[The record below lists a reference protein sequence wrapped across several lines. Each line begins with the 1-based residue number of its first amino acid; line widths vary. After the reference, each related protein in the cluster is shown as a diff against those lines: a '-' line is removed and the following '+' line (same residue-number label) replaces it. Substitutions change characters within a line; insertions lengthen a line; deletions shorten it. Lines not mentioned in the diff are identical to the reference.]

1 MSVDVRVLA
10 LAAGLAWGGGWGCA
24 GEGTGLDSFGNPID
38 AARPALGPTLA
49 SIQANVFTP
58 ICTQCHTGSAAPHGL
73 ALDAGLARQNLVGVG
88 SVERGG
94 LMRVQP
100 GNPDSSYI
108 VWKIEGRATIS
119 GGRMP
124 LGLQP
129 LSSEVITAIRTW
141 IQNGA
146 PND

>member
-1 MSVDVRVLA
+1 MA
-10 LAAGLAWGGGWGCA
+10 LSMGVWGACA
-24 GEGTGLDSFGNPID
+24 GDGTGLDGFGNPID
-38 AARPALGPTLA
+38 PTRPPIAPTLA

-73 ALDAGLARQNLVGVG
+73 ALDAGVAWGNLVNAQ
-88 SVERGG
+88 SVEQNQ
-94 LMRVQP
+94 LKRVRP
-100 GNPDSSYI
+100 GEPDSSYI
-108 VWKIEGRATIS
+108 VWKIEGRAAIV

-129 LSSEVITAIRTW
+129 LSSEVIAAIRTW

-146 PND
+146 PQ

>member
-1 MSVDVRVLA
+1 MRGVWRLA
-10 LAAGLAWGGGWGCA
+10 VAAGLAGGCA
-24 GEGTGLDSFGNPID
+24 GDGTGLDAFGNPID
-38 AARPALGPTLA
+38 TSRPPIGPTLA

-73 ALDAGLARQNLVGVG
+73 ALDAGVAWQNLVGVR
-88 SVERGG
+88 SVEQAA
-94 LMRVQP
+94 LMRVQS

-108 VWKIEGRATIS
+108 VWKIEGRAAIS

-146 PND
+146 PNN